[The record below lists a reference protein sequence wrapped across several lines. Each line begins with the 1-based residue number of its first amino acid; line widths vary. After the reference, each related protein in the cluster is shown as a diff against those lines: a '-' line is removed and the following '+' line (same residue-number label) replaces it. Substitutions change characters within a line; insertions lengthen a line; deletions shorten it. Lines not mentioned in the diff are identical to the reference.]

1 MASGGSHTLLVT
13 LLGGFA
19 RRTDDWLPISGI
31 VTLLGA
37 LDIDDSSVRTA
48 VSRLK
53 KRSWLVA
60 ERRNSRIGYTLTDEA
75 RAALAAGDQ
84 VIWHARQ
91 PALLEDGWCI
101 TSFSLPEAQRAKRH
115 LLRSRLMSL
124 GFGNV
129 GSGTWIAPARM
140 AAEAR
145 ELIELLDVRQNTAIF
160 VGSHE
165 GGQDI
170 AEMVRE
176 SWDLDEIHER
186 YREFVANHQADF
198 DALMAEH
205 GTRLPP
211 STAFVQYMRV
221 LDDWRVL
228 PMRDPGL
235 PRELLR
241 EDWAGDD
248 AVHLLERVVA
258 ALEAPAFA
266 YVRSVI
272 DAPR

>member
-53 KRSWLVA
+53 KRSWLEA
-60 ERRNSRIGYTLTDEA
+60 ERRNTRIGYTLTDEA
-75 RAALAAGDQ
+75 RAALEAGDR
-84 VIWHARQ
+84 VIWHSRQ

-115 LLRSRLMSL
+115 LLRSRLMAL

-140 AAEAR
+140 TVEAS
-145 ELIELLDVRQNTAIF
+145 ELVETLGLSENTAIF
-160 VGSHE
+160 VGTHE

-170 AEMVRE
+170 AKMVRE

-186 YREFVANHQADF
+186 YREFVATHQHDF
-198 DALMAEH
+198 DSLIAEH
-205 GTRLPP
+205 GAQVSPRI
-211 STAFVQYMRV
+211 AFVQYMRV

-248 AVHLLERVVA
+248 AVQLLERVVET
-258 ALEAPAFA
+258 LEAPALE
-266 YVRSVI
+266 YVRSVV

>member
-53 KRSWLVA
+53 KRSWLEA
-60 ERRNSRIGYTLTDEA
+60 ERRNKRIGYSLTDEA
-75 RAALAAGDQ
+75 RSALEAGDR

-91 PALLEDGWCI
+91 PARLEDGWCI

-140 AAEAR
+140 APEANHLVTSLDLR
-145 ELIELLDVRQNTAIF
+145 ENTAIF
-160 VGSHE
+160 VGRHE

-170 AEMVRE
+170 QQMVRE
-176 SWDLDEIHER
+176 SWDLEEIHER
-186 YREFVANHQADF
+186 YREFVATHQQDF
-198 DALMAEH
+198 NALVATH
-205 GTRLPP
+205 GQAIDPR
-211 STAFVQYMRV
+211 TAFVHYMQI

-241 EDWAGDD
+241 ADWAGDD
-248 AVHLLERVVA
+248 AVHLLERVVDT
-258 ALEAPAFA
+258 LEAPAFEF
-266 YVRSVI
+266 VRSVI
-272 DAPR
+272 DPPR